1 MKERGGKRKK
11 EEERG
16 GKRRRKEEEEEDKGK
31 NRMTEANGLKIRNS
45 PPIVLLEGGGWG
57 VEGGVTPCFQV
68 SYPRPLPPP
77 LALAICH
84 VSSGMEMAPVHVSVR
99 FPACLFSAGV
109 PVPPLSQ
116 FQCNLAPDLM
126 P

>member
-1 MKERGGKRKK
+1 MRHEKDRWHSRSSAIFKRLIPLLLLGNTGWKMEKIRKEEQGEDEGKRWK

-57 VEGGVTPCFQV
+57 VEGGGG
-68 SYPRPLPPP
+68 
-77 LALAICH
+77 H
-84 VSSGMEMAPVHVSVR
+84 
-99 FPACLFSAGV
+99 PASK
-109 PVPPLSQ
+109 
-116 FQCNLAPDLM
+116 
-126 P
+126 